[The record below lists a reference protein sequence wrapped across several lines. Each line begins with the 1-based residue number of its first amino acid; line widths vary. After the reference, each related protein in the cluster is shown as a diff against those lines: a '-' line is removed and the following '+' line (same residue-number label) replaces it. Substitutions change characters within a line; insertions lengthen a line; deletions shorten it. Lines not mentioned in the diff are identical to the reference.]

1 MATLEPKE
9 GLASEGAYQK
19 VREAVLLG
27 DLEPG
32 RIVTQGE
39 LVDLLE
45 VTRAPLREALRRL
58 QNEGL
63 ITAEPNRRVRIAPLT
78 IEDLEQLYVMRL
90 SLEGGAVRLTVP
102 ELTADAFGE
111 AEGLMATMDHF
122 ARRDDWPRLR
132 APHRAFHMMMVS
144 GAGDQA
150 TELMGQLFDR
160 TERYRHAYWGSV
172 PSYWEKG
179 RREHRAILDAAQA
192 GDAHG
197 TAQAIARHYL
207 TTGRAV
213 VSELAPGHDW
223 EPLRRAVE
231 YCAGGSLDDDAEA
244 PADDQAP
251 APTSQR

>member
-1 MATLEPKE
+1 MRVIFVGMPKGEPRE

-27 DLEPG
+27 ELEPG

-39 LVDLLE
+39 LVDLLD

-63 ITAEPNRRVRIAPLT
+63 IAAEPNRRVRIAPLT
-78 IEDLEQLYVMRL
+78 IDDLEQLYVMRL

-102 ELTADAFGE
+102 HLSADAIGE

-122 ARRDDWPRLR
+122 ARSDDWDRLR
-132 APHRAFHMMMVS
+132 APHRAFHMLMVS
-144 GAGDQA
+144 GAGEQA

-160 TERYRHAYWGSV
+160 TERYRQAYWNSV
-172 PSYWEKG
+172 PSYWETG
-179 RREHRAILDAAQA
+179 RSEHRQILDAAQS
-192 GDAHG
+192 GDAAA
-197 TAQAIARHYL
+197 TARALADHYL

-231 YCAGGSLDDDAEA
+231 YCAGSQPEVDA
-244 PADDQAP
+244 QATP
-251 APTSQR
+251 